1 MDRFLA
7 PHSPEAIAYGY
18 LNELGSPWDADL
30 SLDEALVAG
39 CAAYQAL
46 DRYLGGAD
54 IFILPRSRTEL
65 ESILRRYSYDAIH
78 NTIAKSRSTL
88 QPGGYSRVCNLAEQS
103 IRGVLNTSDNAK
115 ILLALHAPRSAS
127 RILDRDEPSPRS
139 IKTQ

>member
-7 PHSPEAIAYGY
+7 PHSPEALAHGY
-18 LNELGSPWDADL
+18 LTELGSPWDADL

-65 ESILRRYSYDAIH
+65 DNVLRRYSYDAIH

-88 QPGGYSRVCNLAEQS
+88 QLGGYSRVCNLAEQS
-103 IRGVLNTSDNAK
+103 IRDVLNTGNNAE
-115 ILLALHAPRSAS
+115 ILLALHLPRSAS
-127 RILDRDEPSPRS
+127 RIHDHDERSPRS
-139 IKTQ
+139 IKTK